1 MYLLSQYMVLRLLV
15 LRLLCTCR
23 CIPYTLAA
31 SNALALPLMGE
42 IDDNLCLDRKSR
54 NPMNVANDQ
63 GLRSFGIHLG
73 LILIFEDVDVLE
85 RCVWC

>member
-23 CIPYTLAA
+23 CIPYTLAS

-54 NPMNVANDQ
+54 NPTNVANDQ
-63 GLRSFGIHLG
+63 GLRSFGIHFRTHSDL
-73 LILIFEDVDVLE
+73 
-85 RCVWC
+85 